1 MEKTMKKNILLF
13 TCFLCLTFAG
23 LQARAQNP
31 VDQAA
36 SQASSTA
43 SQVKDQTANA
53 MGDTE
58 TKAKVQAKLEKL
70 SSDLNLTDEQ
80 KTQIKPILQGEYK
93 ELKGV
98 NGDSSLSDDQKKSK
112 MAEVHESSKSQISAI
127 LTPEQKTK
135 LAAMKSGDDQ

>member
-31 VDQAA
+31 ADQAA
-36 SQASSTA
+36 SQASSAA
-43 SQVKDQTANA
+43 SQTGNA
-53 MGDTE
+53 MSDTE
-58 TKAKVQAKLEKL
+58 TKAKVQSKLEKL
-70 SSDLNLTDEQ
+70 SSELNLTDDQ
-80 KTQIKPILQGEYK
+80 KTQIKPILQGEYN

-135 LAAMKSGDDQ
+135 LAAMKSSDDQ

>member
-31 VDQAA
+31 ADQAA
-36 SQASSTA
+36 SQASSAA
-43 SQVKDQTANA
+43 SQTGNA

-70 SSDLNLTDEQ
+70 SSELNLTDDQ

>member
-1 MEKTMKKNILLF
+1 MKKNILLF
-13 TCFLCLTFAG
+13 TCFLCLSFAS

-31 VDQAA
+31 ADQAA
-36 SQASSTA
+36 SQASSAA
-43 SQVKDQTANA
+43 SQTGNA
-53 MGDTE
+53 MSDTE

-70 SSDLNLTDEQ
+70 SSELNLTDDQ
-80 KTQIKPILQGEYK
+80 KNQIKPILQGEVT

-112 MAEVHESSKSQISAI
+112 MAEIHESSKTQMSSI

-135 LAAMKSGDDQ
+135 LAAMKSSDDQ